1 MLKCFF
7 LLRKLYFA
15 VQRNHQPHEKYFV
28 RIKKVYVKRA
38 GINISIN
45 ENIKFVKIISTLQRT
60 QSIWKNAVLN
70 VKRIRILDITRVESK

>member
-1 MLKCFF
+1 MKNILFVLKKF
-7 LLRKLYFA
+7 
-15 VQRNHQPHEKYFV
+15 
-28 RIKKVYVKRA
+28 VKRA